1 MTSPLTSVVI
11 STTAGLTRRMASWTE
26 YAATPMGAPSQAP
39 ARRSPSIIALMASQR
54 ITEPARRT
62 MTPVPSS
69 DARYT
74 LRLCED
80 TLAAAGRGALG
91 ALNRVLYVRRGG
103 VTVASPPREARL
115 AAGEAWHGAGAGR
128 IVAGE
133 AGALVLRYE
142 LVRGAAPLERLE
154 GGTTA
159 VLLEHA
165 IDLDPHAEYLMRAD
179 RVDFA
184 PGGVAL
190 PHRHRGGGIRCLLA
204 GALEVTV
211 GDAPARRILPGGAW
225 FESGREPVLAVA
237 SKDEDTSFIR
247 VAILPREVRGRTS
260 IMYVNPADAERGRP
274 RTYTIFVDE
283 PIDIT

>member
-1 MTSPLTSVVI
+1 MS
-11 STTAGLTRRMASWTE
+11 G
-26 YAATPMGAPSQAP
+26 
-39 ARRSPSIIALMASQR
+39 
-54 ITEPARRT
+54 
-62 MTPVPSS
+62 
-69 DARYT
+69 DCT

-80 TLAAAGRGALG
+80 RLPAAGRLRLP
-91 ALNRVLYVRRGG
+91 ALNRVLYARRSAIS
-103 VTVASPPREARL
+103 VASGAGDARVVE
-115 AAGEAWHGAGAGR
+115 GQAWHGAGACE
-128 IVAGE
+128 VAAGD
-133 AGALVLRYE
+133 AGAAVLRYE
-142 LVRGAAPLERLE
+142 LIRGTAPA
-154 GGTTA
+154 GGDAT

-165 IDLDPHAEYLMRAD
+165 IDLDPRAEYLMRAD

-190 PHRHRGGGIRCLLA
+190 PHRHRGGGIRCLIA

-211 GDAPARRILPGGAW
+211 GDAPARGVTPGGAW

-247 VAILPREVRGRTS
+247 VAILPREIRGRTS

>member
-1 MTSPLTSVVI
+1 MS
-11 STTAGLTRRMASWTE
+11 GN
-26 YAATPMGAPSQAP
+26 
-39 ARRSPSIIALMASQR
+39 
-54 ITEPARRT
+54 
-62 MTPVPSS
+62 
-69 DARYT
+69 YT

-80 TLAAAGRGALG
+80 RLPAAGRLRLP
-91 ALNRVLYVRRGG
+91 ALNRVLYARRSAISVSSGAG
-103 VTVASPPREARL
+103 DARVVE
-115 AAGEAWHGAGAGR
+115 GQAWHGAGACE
-128 IVAGE
+128 VAAGD
-133 AGALVLRYE
+133 AGAAVLRYE
-142 LVRGAAPLERLE
+142 LIRGTAQA
-154 GGTTA
+154 GGDA
-159 VLLEHA
+159 KVLLEHA
-165 IDLDPHAEYLMRAD
+165 IDLDPRAEYLMRAD

-190 PHRHRGGGIRCLLA
+190 PHRHRGGGIRCLIA

-211 GDAPARRILPGGAW
+211 GDAPARHVTPGGAW

-247 VAILPREVRGRTS
+247 VAILPREIRGRTS